1 MRREIIK
8 DELITP
14 LAGVFRVAK
23 DRDGPL
29 QSAAVDMINE
39 TLPDDFSAEQIL
51 KACRFLKGQVIKTYD
66 GSFFPPIAFII
77 QIARDTYGEKK
88 QREDGQ
94 QHVSPAQKVA
104 YWERLASYYQG
115 LIDLH
120 KDTEACKRD
129 VPEWETGKQAAEY
142 MAKYW
147 RDPHAETDEVMPY
160 EVLQQLRKWN
170 WKWNKEE

>member
-1 MRREIIK
+1 MRKEIIK

-29 QSAAVDMINE
+29 QSAAVDAINE

-77 QIARDTYGEKK
+77 QIARDTYGEKTRLETGVK
-88 QREDGQ
+88 RASREQILD
-94 QHVSPAQKVA
+94 
-104 YWERLASYYQG
+104 YWERGVKYYDR
-115 LIDLH
+115 LLSMHEDNFY
-120 KDTEACKRD
+120 CRRD
-129 VPEWETGKQAAEY
+129 VPVWRDSKKACEFMVE
-142 MAKYW
+142 YW
-147 RDPHAETDEVMPY
+147 RDPHAETDKIMPY
-160 EVLQQLRKWN
+160 EVLHQLRKWN